1 MKKEQ
6 DWIYSRKDIVSPD
19 WEPIMNALIDAI
31 DEYRDK
37 GNNYAN
43 DLRITYVKDK
53 YWMLR
58 CEYYW
63 WNDYTTELIEAVETL
78 SFYMGDNKW
87 R

>member
-1 MKKEQ
+1 MKKE
-6 DWIYSRKDIVSPD
+6 DWIYSRKNLVHKD
-19 WEPIMNALIDAI
+19 WEVIMNALIAAI

-37 GNNYAN
+37 ENHYAN
-43 DLRITYVKDK
+43 DLHITYVKDK
-53 YWMLR
+53 RGMLR

-63 WNDYTTELIEAVETL
+63 WDDYTTELIEAVETL